1 MVDEEDH
8 EEEVEKEHDDG
19 QHEVGEEV
27 EDSEHEDEDQE
38 AGHNVDDGKRSSC
51 SC

>member
-19 QHEVGEEV
+19 QHEEGEEV
-27 EDSEHEDEDQE
+27 GGLEHENDHQVAEHGDY
-38 AGHNVDDGKRSSC
+38 AGKSSR
-51 SC
+51 